1 MTLKPCISVSSLE
14 ALSYTLCP
22 KESVIISPII
32 DAKHGNIYSAAFEFQ
47 NGNYKKII
55 DFGFENIENFLKK
68 LNNLK
73 KKIFFVGNCGIL
85 YKDVIK
91 SCLKCEV
98 EILEDSSPTSKH
110 VGIAA
115 FDKFKAGFV
124 EDSEHITALYIK
136 KSSAE
141 EQLRQ

>member
-1 MTLKPCISVSSLE
+1 M
-14 ALSYTLCP
+14 
-22 KESVIISPII
+22 I
-32 DAKHGNIYSAAFEFQ
+32 DAKHENIYSATFEFCE
-47 NGNYKKII
+47 KIKEI
-55 DFGFENIENFLKK
+55 EFSNINDFLPNLI
-68 LNNLK
+68 NLK

-91 SCLKCEV
+91 SSLECEV
-98 EILEDSSPTSKH
+98 EILEDSYVYSKY

-115 FDKFKAGFV
+115 FDKFRAGFV
-124 EDSEHITALYIK
+124 ESSDSLNAMYIK

>member
-1 MTLKPCISVSSLE
+1 M
-14 ALSYTLCP
+14 
-22 KESVIISPII
+22 I
-32 DAKHGNIYSAAFEFQ
+32 DAKHENIYSATFEFE

-55 DFGFENIENFLKK
+55 DFSFENIENFLKK

-91 SCLKCEV
+91 SSLECEV
-98 EILEDSSPTSKH
+98 EILEDSYVYSKY

-115 FDKFKAGFV
+115 FDKFRAGFV
-124 EDSEHITALYIK
+124 ESSDSLNAMYIK